1 LVLSGVNQGLVG
13 WTDFKG
19 RWGGGVNI
27 MLTNISVF
35 QIQKGTLLSHQQIT
49 NILENPLNWSTR
61 NNYKE
66 IK

>member
-1 LVLSGVNQGLVG
+1 M
-13 WTDFKG
+13 F
-19 RWGGGVNI
+19 
-27 MLTNISVF
+27 TNISVF